1 MLTTRSCPYLGEEE
15 LSECE
20 IGTETK
26 RNTAQNESIGEGLL
40 VDGETCP
47 QETRDA
53 RDACVSERKNSGRG
67 PYNSNS
73 YNRARLRSKNATRS
87 EDMEADDELVNM
99 ETSTWLHHFKCL
111 ATNVARYLKLCKQ
124 IDVRL

>member
-1 MLTTRSCPYLGEEE
+1 MVGNKFVYHQNGKQIKKVTTCSCPYLGEEE

-40 VDGETCP
+40 VDADTCP
-47 QETRDA
+47 QETRDT
-53 RDACVSERKNSGRG
+53 CVSERKNSGRG

-87 EDMEADDELVNM
+87 EDMEADDELV
-99 ETSTWLHHFKCL
+99 
-111 ATNVARYLKLCKQ
+111 
-124 IDVRL
+124 